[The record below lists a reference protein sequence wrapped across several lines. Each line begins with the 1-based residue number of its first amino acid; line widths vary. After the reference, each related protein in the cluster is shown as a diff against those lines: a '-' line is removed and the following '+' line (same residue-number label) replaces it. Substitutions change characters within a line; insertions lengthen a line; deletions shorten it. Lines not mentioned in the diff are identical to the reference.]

1 MNQTQENIL
10 NVTVIEPRLKHPTI
24 FKRYEILE
32 TGMSLDI
39 HNDHDPKP
47 LYFQMQAE
55 LGNTFQWEYLEQG
68 PEWWKVRITKN
79 EGSEADKTIRELSA
93 QDLRKVAVFKK
104 YGIDFCCG
112 GQKTL
117 KQACEEQ
124 NIDVQTILHDLQNTD
139 KIIVNNALPYDEWG
153 LDFLI
158 DFIVNT
164 HHAYVKKQLPEIQA
178 YAAKVAEVHGQAQPE
193 LHEVHS
199 MVEALAEELFGHLH
213 KEEMILFPRIKHLVQ
228 IAQNNEQKQGFP
240 GFLEG
245 PIRVMIMEHESA
257 GALLKEMREITG
269 NYLLPHDA
277 CASYSLL
284 FKMLDEF
291 ENDLHT
297 HIHLENN
304 ILFPKTEKL
313 ESEIFQS

>member
-1 MNQTQENIL
+1 
-10 NVTVIEPRLKHPTI
+10 
-24 FKRYEILE
+24 
-32 TGMSLDI
+32 
-39 HNDHDPKP
+39 
-47 LYFQMQAE
+47 
-55 LGNTFQWEYLEQG
+55 
-68 PEWWKVRITKN
+68 
-79 EGSEADKTIRELSA
+79 
-93 QDLRKVAVFKK
+93 
-104 YGIDFCCG
+104 
-112 GQKTL
+112 
-117 KQACEEQ
+117 
-124 NIDVQTILHDLQNTD
+124 
-139 KIIVNNALPYDEWG
+139 
-153 LDFLI
+153 
-158 DFIVNT
+158 
-164 HHAYVKKQLPEIQA
+164 
-178 YAAKVAEVHGQAQPE
+178 
-193 LHEVHS
+193 
-199 MVEALAEELFGHLH
+199 
-213 KEEMILFPRIKHLVQ
+213 VQ